1 MNTNGRFLDVTSFEM
16 TQFFWVCQFLG
27 LIPYCTFL
35 KVSKLSNVHQKSL
48 NTYTFKHLHCH
59 LYREKSES
67 SSSPD
72 RQTDR
77 LLNVFVC
84 SFFNCCVLFIYSL
97 FIFYLISSNHIK
109 MSLLSCWS
117 ASTPVTAA
125 TLLTWL
131 KTELEESEFKKC
143 NTISKV
149 NEDLTNKQ
157 KIKLHNEKKT
167 ALNIIDWKRSMCVLL
182 SLPRTNPW
190 WLMKWLRIYNLIQ

>member
-1 MNTNGRFLDVTSFEM
+1 MSIQLLLNCLDLIQPGKSSRGDRNNTISKLNQRLMMNTNGRFLDVASFEM

-125 TLLTWL
+125 TILT
-131 KTELEESEFKKC
+131 
-143 NTISKV
+143 
-149 NEDLTNKQ
+149 
-157 KIKLHNEKKT
+157 
-167 ALNIIDWKRSMCVLL
+167 
-182 SLPRTNPW
+182 
-190 WLMKWLRIYNLIQ
+190 